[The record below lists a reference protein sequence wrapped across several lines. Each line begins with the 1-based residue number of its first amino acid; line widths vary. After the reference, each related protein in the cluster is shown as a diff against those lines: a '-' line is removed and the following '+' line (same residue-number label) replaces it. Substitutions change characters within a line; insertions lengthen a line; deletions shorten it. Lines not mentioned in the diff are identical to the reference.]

1 MPAVF
6 NSNDVKDI
14 NLNTKNCYS
23 PSSIS
28 IKLPINFKDN
38 NFMASKSE
46 HKALFESDLEVSMVC
61 TTDSESESTAD
72 VHHLMTRQNGQK
84 TCL

>member
-46 HKALFESDLEVSMVC
+46 HKAIFEVSDIGGSTDVQQTLKALLTAHQLMV
-61 TTDSESESTAD
+61 
-72 VHHLMTRQNGQK
+72 R
-84 TCL
+84 